1 VITLRQAQGDPE
13 QGRGV
18 NRRDFLRHVTAG
30 AAASLVPASA
40 LHAQTPG
47 FRLVDATASAGLQ
60 FRHNSGAYG
69 GKLLPETLGSGC
81 AFIDYDGDGWQD
93 ILLIN
98 GMDWPGHTKQ
108 RSTLKLYRNNRN
120 GTFTDVTKAAGLDIE
135 MYGMGVAVGDFNNDG
150 FPDVFVT
157 CVGQNRLFRNTGKGT
172 FVDATRTSGLGG
184 REAFS
189 TSAMWIDFD
198 RDGRLDL
205 FVCNYVRW
213 TAAHDVFC
221 SLDGKQKSYCTPEA
235 YRGETCWL
243 FRNRGNGTF
252 EDVTATCGIFDSS
265 SKSLG
270 VALIDYDQD
279 GWPDIFV
286 ANDTQ
291 PNKLYRNLRNGR
303 FRDVALEAGVALSED
318 GKARAGMGVDSADF
332 DGSGRPGL
340 AITNFD
346 NEMIGLYRP
355 QAGTFA
361 DVANRSGV
369 GVASLTR
376 LGFGCVF
383 ADLDLDGALDLVVAN
398 GHIDE
403 TVRNIR
409 GNVGYAQTP
418 LLFLNQ
424 GNATFRDVATQ
435 AGSGFAQPR
444 VGRGLAYGDFDRDG
458 DVDLLMTTNNGP
470 AVLFRNDQTSGNRSV
485 RFRLIGTQ
493 SNRDAIG
500 ATVRIYHGGTS
511 QSRVVRSGSSY
522 LSQSELPVTFGL
534 GKRDVIDRVTIA
546 WPNGRAE
553 EFAKVV
559 AGKQYDCVEGKGIS
573 ESAR

>member
-1 VITLRQAQGDPE
+1 MK
-13 QGRGV
+13 
-18 NRRDFLRHVTAG
+18 RRDFLCHV
-30 AAASLVPASA
+30 ASSAVVSLLAPSKLHGQAPA
-40 LHAQTPG
+40 
-47 FRLVDATASAGLQ
+47 FRLVDVTSSAGLQ

-69 GKLLPETLGSGC
+69 GKLLPETMGSGC

-93 ILLIN
+93 ILLVN

-108 RSTLKLYRNNRN
+108 RSTLRLYHNNRN
-120 GTFTDVTKAAGLDIE
+120 GTFIDVTRAAGLDIE

-150 FPDVFVT
+150 FPDVFIT

-172 FVDATRTSGLGG
+172 FVDITRASGLGG

-189 TSAMWIDFD
+189 TSAMWIDVD
-198 RDGRLDL
+198 RDGLLDL

-213 TAAHDVFC
+213 TTAHDVFC

-270 VALIDYDQD
+270 VALLDYDQD

-291 PNKLYRNLRNGR
+291 PNKLYRNLHNGK
-303 FRDVALEAGVALSED
+303 FRDVGLEAGVALSQD
-318 GKARAGMGVDSADF
+318 GKARAGMGVDAADF

-340 AITNFD
+340 AVTNFD

-355 QAGTFA
+355 QATGA
-361 DVANRSGV
+361 YVDVASRSGV
-369 GVASLTR
+369 GIASLTR

-383 ADLDLDGALDLVVAN
+383 ADLDLDGTLDLVVAN

-409 GNVGYAQTP
+409 GNVGYAQPP
-418 LLFLNQ
+418 LLFLNH
-424 GNATFRDVATQ
+424 GNATFRDVA
-435 AGSGFAQPR
+435 AAVGLEFAQPR
-444 VGRGLAYGDFDRDG
+444 VGRGLACGDFDRDG

-470 AVLFRNDQTSGNRSV
+470 AVLFRNDQSSGNRSV
-485 RFRLIGTQ
+485 RFKLIGTQ

-500 ATVRIYHGGTS
+500 ATLRIFHGGTS

-522 LSQSELPVTFGL
+522 LSQSELAVTFGV
-534 GKRDVIDRVTIA
+534 GKREVVDRVTIV
-546 WPNGRAE
+546 WPNGRSE
-553 EFAKVV
+553 EFTKV
-559 AGKQYDCVEGKGIS
+559 ATGKQYDCIEGKGIS